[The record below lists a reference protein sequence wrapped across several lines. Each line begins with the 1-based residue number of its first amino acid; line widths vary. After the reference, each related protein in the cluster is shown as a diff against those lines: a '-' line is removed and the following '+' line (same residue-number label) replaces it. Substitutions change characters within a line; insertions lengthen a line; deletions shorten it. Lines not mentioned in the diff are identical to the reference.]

1 MRRFAFAFLALAILF
16 APAPSQAANKVALV
30 IGNNAYEHVTPL
42 NTAVNDA
49 RAIGAELKKL
59 GFSVQV
65 AENLTQ
71 RAMSRTLVEFENAT
85 GPGDVALVFF
95 AGHGFAVKGSNYV
108 LPVDVPNARQGQE
121 ELVRDAAFEA
131 DRISDRLRE
140 RGAGTVVLVL
150 DACRDNPFAAPG
162 TRAAASTRGL
172 ARMDPSDGV
181 FVLFSAGQRQAA
193 LDRLSDKDPDP
204 NSVFTRAFVAELRRP
219 GRTLVEIAKGTQLSV
234 KKLAASVGFTQTPA
248 YYDQVIGDAVL
259 NAGAG
264 ADPGPAVA
272 VAPTIAPSPPQ
283 QQQVAINL
291 PRADVRPP
299 ADRGRAVALYEEAR
313 SAEARGDAL
322 AARRAYL
329 ALAELDLDVID
340 PHLRFSSVLRV
351 QDGRAGAREV
361 YGSLRERF
369 KAPAVALIY
378 AMQFEDAERRRRL
391 EEFVQAHPAYGPA
404 QYLLAQEF
412 GEDRA
417 GTPTLAE
424 RRREVELLQAFMRFQ
439 AEGGLAQ
446 KFLDQS
452 VAADWIDR
460 AKRRLAAAEGAIGT
474 AFAPQATFMRSN
486 SGWSAT
492 VQLPEAAL
500 GMRWRIGETG
510 AFTEVGTL
518 PTVDPR
524 SGKPMP
530 NPTLTLPR
538 DQEQAT
544 IYVAYTD
551 LRGAEAGPFPISF
564 HPDSALYGQMRQTLD
579 LIKGSWVEFRDF
591 NGLLVYYTMLVSYRC
606 AIKEARYG
614 LDGAAPSKALPI
626 PVCDPKNPHAI
637 PSNVSPYF
645 KVPTSTKN
653 LTLQLTFSDG
663 TQSAVETFR
672 R

>member
-1 MRRFAFAFLALAILF
+1 MRHLALAFLALAVLL
-16 APAPSQAANKVALV
+16 APASSRAANKVALV

-71 RAMSRTLVEFENAT
+71 RAMSRALVDFENAI

-219 GRTLVEIAKGTQLSV
+219 GRTLVEIAKGTQLQV
-234 KKLAASVGFTQTPA
+234 QKLAASVGFRQTPA
-248 YYDQVIGDAVL
+248 YYDQVVGDVVL
-259 NAGAG
+259 NAGTG
-264 ADPGPAVA
+264 AAPAVA
-272 VAPTIAPSPPQ
+272 VAPPAVPSPPQ
-283 QQQVAINL
+283 QQQAALIL
-291 PRADVRPP
+291 PRADLKPP
-299 ADRGRAVALYEEAR
+299 PDRGRAVSLYEEAR

-369 KAPAVALIY
+369 KAPAVELVH

-391 EEFVQAHPAYGPA
+391 EAFVEAHPGYGPA

-424 RRREVELLQAFMRFQ
+424 RRRELELLQGFMRFQ

-486 SGWSAT
+486 SGWTAT

-500 GMRWRIGETG
+500 GLRWRIGEAG
-510 AFTEVGTL
+510 PFTEAGTL
-518 PTVDPR
+518 ASIDPR

-551 LRGAEAGPFPISF
+551 LRGAEAGPFPIVF

-591 NGLLVYYTMLVSYRC
+591 NGVLVYYTMLVSYRC

-614 LDGAAPSKALPI
+614 LDGAAPSKAFAI
-626 PVCDPKNPHAI
+626 PPCDPKNPNAI
-637 PSNVSPYF
+637 PSNVTPYI
-645 KVPTSTKN
+645 KVPGSTKN
-653 LTLQLTFSDG
+653 LTLQLTFADG